1 VLVHSV
7 YFWLKPGLTP
17 ARRSRFREELGR
29 LAAIR
34 TVGRIYIGEPAELA
48 ERAVTERG
56 FDFALTIIFRD
67 AAAHDAYQTDP
78 VHEAFVKATKASWAR
93 VRVFDSQE

>member
-17 ARRSRFREELGR
+17 AARRRFRAELGK

-34 TVGRIYIGEPAELA
+34 TIGRIYIGPPATLA

-67 AAAHDAYQTDP
+67 AAAHDAYQVDP
-78 VHEAFVKATKASWAR
+78 IHEAFVKATKASWAR

>member
-1 VLVHSV
+1 MLIHSV

-17 ARRSRFREELGR
+17 AGRRRFRAELGR

-34 TVGRIYIGEPAELA
+34 TVGKVYIGAPAALA
-48 ERAVTERG
+48 QRPVTERG
-56 FDFALTIIFRD
+56 FDFALTIVFRD
-67 AAAHDAYQTDP
+67 AAAHDAYQVDP